1 MRPFAALERFLER
14 LFERPSARLFR
25 APLQPIQLQ
34 RRIERS
40 MEHGRVSAADRT
52 LVPDRFVVHLS
63 PADLD
68 AFGGYARDMAEEL
81 ADAALRFARAHG
93 YTLRERPRVD
103 LIADDQVDRGDPRV
117 EARFGRHEPGAT
129 GAEARLLRSAGIEP
143 ARREDPAG
151 SGGGSNGAA
160 GATRIDAGAG
170 SPSDGQVGAYR
181 PPEPS
186 GLLARVRVLEPTGAD
201 RQIVVGGG
209 GLTIGRAPDNELVL
223 GDPAASRYHARLVA
237 RQGLLVLEDLDSRN
251 GTSVNGERVGE
262 IAVGFGDEIRVGET
276 RLVIESPGT

>member
-25 APLQPIQLQ
+25 ARLQPIQLQ
-34 RRIERS
+34 RRIERA

-52 LVPDRFVVHLS
+52 LVPDRFVVHLA

-68 AFGGYARDMAEEL
+68 AFGGYARDLADEL

-103 LIADDQVDRGDPRV
+103 LLADDQVDRGDPTV

-143 ARREDPAG
+143 VRREDPAG
-151 SGGGSNGAA
+151 AGDGAIERGQA
-160 GATRIDAGAG
+160 GD
-170 SPSDGQVGAYR
+170 YR

-186 GLLARVRVLEPTGAD
+186 GVVARVRVLEPTGAD
-201 RQIVVGGG
+201 RHVTVGGV
-209 GLTIGRAPDNELVL
+209 GLTIGRASDNGLVL

-262 IAVGFGDEIRVGET
+262 IAVGLGDEIRVGET
-276 RLVIESPGT
+276 RLVIEPAAP